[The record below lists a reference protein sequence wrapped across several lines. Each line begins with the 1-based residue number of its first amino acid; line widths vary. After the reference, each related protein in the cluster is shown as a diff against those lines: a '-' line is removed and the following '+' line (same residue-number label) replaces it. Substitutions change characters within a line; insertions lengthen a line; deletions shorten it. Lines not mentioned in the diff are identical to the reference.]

1 MLEASASKPLYTYP
15 SLFGF
20 ELETA
25 SAALHGSTDSEE
37 TYRLLVQ
44 TPRLFGAFD
53 LATILFLAFS
63 TSNGRP

>member
-15 SLFGF
+15 NLFGF
-20 ELETA
+20 ELETECE
-25 SAALHGSTDSEE
+25 ALHGSTDSEE

-53 LATILFLAFS
+53 LTTILCPAFS